1 MAVDDLNTLAANLG
15 KIMIESIW
23 NTFHRQLLNF
33 ILSKVQNKAHAED
46 ILQDVFVKV
55 MKSIES
61 LADEQKLQSWLY
73 QICRYA
79 IIDFYRSKNKN
90 GQQVTQETLNALIS
104 EEENHEQQAQV
115 SRCLIILIN
124 ELPQSVSE
132 LLIDSEIEQLKQKD
146 IAQKYN
152 ISLSATKSRILRG
165 RDLLKKK
172 LSACC
177 EFEFNEHGPEANCAN
192 SCGCQ

>member
-1 MAVDDLNTLAANLG
+1 
-15 KIMIESIW
+15 MIESIW
-23 NTFHRQLLNF
+23 NTFHHQLLNF
-33 ILSKVQNKAHAED
+33 IISKVQNKTHAED

-55 MKSIES
+55 MKNIET

-79 IIDFYRSKNKN
+79 IIDFYRSKDKN
-90 GQQVTQETLNALIS
+90 GQQISQETLDTLIS
-104 EEENHEQQAQV
+104 EEENHEQQAQI

-124 ELPQSVSE
+124 ELPQRVSE

-146 IAQKYN
+146 IAQKYK
-152 ISLSATKSRILRG
+152 ITLSATKSRILRG

-172 LSACC
+172 LSNCC
-177 EFEFNEHGPEANCAN
+177 QFEFNENGAQATCINH
-192 SCGCQ
+192 CGC